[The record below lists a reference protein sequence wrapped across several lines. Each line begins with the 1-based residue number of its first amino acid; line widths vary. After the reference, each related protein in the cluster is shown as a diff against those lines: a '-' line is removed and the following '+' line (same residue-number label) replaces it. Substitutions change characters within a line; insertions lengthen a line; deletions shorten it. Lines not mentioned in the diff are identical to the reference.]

1 MKKITINLLIV
12 LFIYS
17 CSSVKSTQK
26 AINSGNYD
34 SAINTAVEN
43 LRKNKTRK
51 GNQPYIP
58 MLEEAY
64 KKAVERDL
72 ARIEYLKKDGN
83 SENIEAIYNLFL
95 KLSERQELIKPL
107 LPLRNTTNGVEA
119 YFAFKNYA
127 DDIVAY
133 KNELSEFLYTK
144 AKNSFNT
151 TNKLDFRRI
160 YDDLMYID
168 KINPNYKDT
177 RSLIK
182 QAHEK
187 GTDYVLVSMK
197 NKTRQ
202 IIPKRLAKDLL
213 AFDTY
218 GFDDLWTVYHSTLD
232 NTINYDFGLELILK
246 NIKVSPERIREREL
260 TKEREIVVGWEYKV
274 DKNGKEVL
282 DAKGNKIKVDKLQNV
297 RCKLLQV
304 TQVKSAEVQG
314 QVRYIDFNSKQLVK
328 SFPVSSGF
336 IFEHIYAN
344 YQGDKRAL
352 TGKFKDMIKRRRVP
366 FPTNEQM
373 VFDAGNDLKK
383 SLKRMIL
390 RNRFR

>member
-95 KLSERQELIKPL
+95 KLSDRQELIKPL

-119 YFAFKNYA
+119 YFTFKNYTN
-127 DDIVAY
+127 DIVAY
-133 KNELSEFLYTK
+133 KNELSDFLYAK

-177 RSLIK
+177 RSLIR

-218 GFDDLWTVYHSTLD
+218 GFDDLWTVYHSTPD

-246 NIKVSPERIREREL
+246 NIKVSPERIREREM
-260 TKEREIVVGWEYKV
+260 TKEREIVIGWEYKV
-274 DKNGKEVL
+274 DKNGKEVV
-282 DAKGNKIKVDKLQNV
+282 DAKGNKIKVDKLQKV